1 MSVLIFHFDLNHQD
15 EEDFA
20 KQLDEVKQTNDNSD
34 KKVLDFTGLYFTS
47 GMAKMLENFLISD
60 ITITGISFHRTKM
73 TFAVW
78 KEIAAC
84 LLSHSSSKSLSF
96 IQLDFSSEGFHCL
109 CELISQKDLVE
120 LNFEK
125 ITTTTQES
133 SCFFRISDAQCILS
147 AISSNKKLREVG
159 IVPYVDEK
167 FNRKINLGSIYSA
180 LISLPHIHELKLSLD
195 ALSQEMKNDIFWS
208 LERNNTL
215 NVLELDIFYLKEVY
229 ELCNSLSNNHCLRK
243 IVIRFPYS
251 SCIIGPINTP
261 LLIENGSV
269 TEGLVNDGILLEQ
282 IFKTTERNKSM
293 HKKAR
298 EATQTILA
306 IQRKFKN
313 HFIFPKD
320 MAIMLGKYL
329 LKTKTDIQTW
339 GL

>member
-20 KQLDEVKQTNDNSD
+20 KQLDEVKKTNDNSD

-47 GMAKMLENFLISD
+47 GMAEMLEKFLIND
-60 ITITGISFHRTKM
+60 ISITDISFHKTKM
-73 TFAVW
+73 TFEIW
-78 KEIAAC
+78 KKIAAC
-84 LLSHSSSKSLSF
+84 LLSHTSSKSLSF
-96 IQLDFSSEGFHCL
+96 IQLDFISEGFHCL

-125 ITTTTQES
+125 ISTTTQES
-133 SCFFRISDAQCILS
+133 SLFFRIADAQHILS
-147 AISSNKKLREVG
+147 AISSNKKLRKVG
-159 IVPYVDEK
+159 IVPYVNE
-167 FNRKINLGSIYSA
+167 KINLGSIYST
-180 LISLPHIHELKLSLD
+180 LISLPHIHELRFSLE

-215 NVLELDIFYLKEVY
+215 NVFEVNLFYLKELY

-243 IVIRFPYS
+243 IVIRFPS
-251 SCIIGPINTP
+251 NSFIIGPISTP
-261 LLIENGSV
+261 LLVENGSV
-269 TEGLVNDGILLEQ
+269 TEGLANDGIVMEQ
-282 IFKTTERNKSM
+282 IFRTTERNNSM

-298 EATQTILA
+298 QAAQTILA

-320 MAIMLGKYL
+320 MVIMLRKYL
-329 LKTKTDIQTW
+329 LNTKTDIQTW
-339 GL
+339 AL